1 MPAPRK
7 LVQPASNGMPPPP
20 PRGTMGPPP
29 PPPPKFNSSITVPD
43 ADDKRNV
50 LNKPKSETV
59 PDTLSKLMEYGEE
72 DDEPDEAGEDSC
84 KSFSSMAVAPKPF
97 WAV

>member
-1 MPAPRK
+1 
-7 LVQPASNGMPPPP
+7 
-20 PRGTMGPPP
+20 
-29 PPPPKFNSSITVPD
+29 
-43 ADDKRNV
+43 
-50 LNKPKSETV
+50 
-59 PDTLSKLMEYGEE
+59 MEYGEE